1 MAGPDSG
8 SLEMA
13 ASSVCNISRND
24 LQQAA
29 KANSLDDFKLVFDQ
43 ALDGLFIDR
52 MDGNDEI
59 FRRVMS
65 DEQFRAVAAGYLLQ
79 RVYGQ
84 ARK

>member
-1 MAGPDSG
+1 MFFDQIEAQAI
-8 SLEMA
+8 E
-13 ASSVCNISRND
+13 RND

-65 DEQFRAVAAGYLLQ
+65 DEQFRAVAAGYLLR